1 MSNLPAPRDPN
12 LLPSYQES
20 LRPYAQEVLL
30 LEVEL
35 APLAS
40 SEFLQATPA
49 EYRLNLRVQGG
60 DVLALTEGG
69 TALGRLQLEAQ
80 ARQLLT
86 RLLETG
92 KPLFAKFSPPG
103 QVGLWLGDL

>member
-12 LLPSYQES
+12 LLPSYQEG

-35 APLAS
+35 VPLAS
-40 SEFLQATPA
+40 SEFLLATPA
-49 EYRLNLRVQGG
+49 GYRLNLRLQG
-60 DVLALTEGG
+60 DELLVLTEGG
-69 TALGRLQLEAQ
+69 TALGVLRLEAQ
-80 ARQLLT
+80 ARLLLT

-92 KPLFAKFSPPG
+92 KPLFAKFSPPR